1 MSKPTIQQ
9 APDLW
14 ENVNMK
20 VRIDALLFDI
30 LFDRTLVQRQFG
42 PGQPVAVSPKHSHAS
57 YEVHFF
63 VSGSGTLF
71 IEEHKQPVEAGYI
84 HVIGPHIFHT
94 LRQHSHDPITR
105 FTFRF
110 TFQEQFPHDPWF
122 PETESEQVKALLQG
136 VSHYRFPDADRKI
149 SLLME
154 QIRSE
159 LERPSL
165 GSYATVQGL
174 LTYVMM
180 QLIRA
185 IPQHNSTY
193 SLPSKIKDE
202 QRSLIVDHFFAR
214 EYNRELTVQML
225 AQRLNLSVK
234 QVNRLLHKL
243 YRTSFKQ
250 KLIDTRVEVA
260 KNLLLNSELS
270 IQRIAEEVH
279 YSVPYFCLIF
289 KQKVG
294 VPPSQYRVMHRTYTR

>member
-1 MSKPTIQQ
+1 MVKPDMQQ
-9 APDLW
+9 APDSF

-20 VRIDALLFDI
+20 VRIDSLLFDI
-30 LFDRTLVQRQFG
+30 LFDRTLVQRRFG
-42 PGQPVAVSPKHSHAS
+42 PGQPIAVSPKHSHAS
-57 YEVHFF
+57 YEVHFIL
-63 VSGSGTLF
+63 SGSGTLF
-71 IEEHKQPVEAGYI
+71 IEEDKRPVAAGSI

-94 LRQHSHDPITR
+94 LRQFNHDPITR
-105 FTFRF
+105 VTFRF

-122 PETESEQVKALLQG
+122 PETETKQVKTLLQG
-136 VSHYRFPDADRKI
+136 VSHYCFPDADRKI

-185 IPQHNSTY
+185 IPEHNSSY
-193 SLPSKIKDE
+193 SLPSKLKDE

-214 EYNRELTVQML
+214 EYNRELTVHML
-225 AQRLNLSVK
+225 ALQLNLSVK

-243 YRTSFKQ
+243 YRSTFKQ
-250 KLIDTRVEVA
+250 KLIDTRIEVA
-260 KNLLLNSELS
+260 KNLLLNSQLS
-270 IQRIAEEVH
+270 IQQIAEEVN

-289 KQKVG
+289 KQKTG
-294 VPPSQYRVMHRTYTR
+294 VPPSQYRLMHRA